1 MSLARRLACVV
12 TIAASLPYLVL
23 KAIWLAGVPVGASTP
38 AGAAELLDTRHLLG
52 DLITAGMEVVAVVL
66 ALALCMRWGQRV
78 PALLIAGPI
87 WLGVGLLAPIALGV
101 PVGLAVQAVTGGSP
115 APADNG
121 LQGWVYA
128 CVDGGFVV
136 QGLALLVGFVGYT
149 NERWPGVLSPQRT
162 SVARPTVV
170 AAMAAGVY
178 AVAMILW
185 SAGGRAWGGPAG
197 FDTVT
202 QRTFLVA
209 TGILVLA
216 GAIAAVAPTRNRVL
230 IFLGA
235 GVAVTSGPSGLAL
248 SNHGEISP
256 PYAVV
261 SLIAVLAGLVL
272 AATCGPASIGRPGD
286 GPTGSP

>member
-1 MSLARRLACVV
+1 MSVARRWACVV

-23 KAIWLAGVPVGASTP
+23 KAIWLAGTPVGASTP
-38 AGAAELLDTRHLLG
+38 TGAAELLDTRHLLG
-52 DLITAGMEVVAVVL
+52 DLITAGMEVVAIGL
-66 ALALCMRWGQRV
+66 ALALCMRWGQRL
-78 PALLIAGPI
+78 PALVVAGPI

-101 PVGLAVQAVTGGSP
+101 PFGLAAQALAGGSP

-136 QGLALLVGFVGYT
+136 QGLALLVGFVGYAR
-149 NERWPGVLSPQRT
+149 ERWPGILSPHRIVVT
-162 SVARPTVV
+162 RPTVV
-170 AAMAAGVY
+170 AALTATVY
-178 AVAMILW
+178 AVAMLLW
-185 SAGGRAWGGPAG
+185 SVGGRAWGGPAG

-209 TGILVLA
+209 TGLLVLA
-216 GAIAAVAPTRNRVL
+216 GAIAAVAPLRHRVV
-230 IFLGA
+230 IFIGA

-261 SLIAVLAGLVL
+261 SLIAVAAGLVL
-272 AATCGPASIGRPGD
+272 AATCGPATIGRPAERQC
-286 GPTGSP
+286 